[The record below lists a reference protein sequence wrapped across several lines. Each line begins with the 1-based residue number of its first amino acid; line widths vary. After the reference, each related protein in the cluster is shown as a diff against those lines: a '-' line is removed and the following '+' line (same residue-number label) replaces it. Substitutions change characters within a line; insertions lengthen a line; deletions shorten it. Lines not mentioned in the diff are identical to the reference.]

1 MDTSPYD
8 HDFMIDLNLRINFV
22 IINFFQE
29 MLIASQG
36 CVVNLT
42 NICGTVPD
50 EKRISF
56 SMAQA
61 GIQMMT
67 KSVALELA
75 PYSVRVNCVSTTFY
89 DFLFD
94 QSHPFRITNEL
105 DKEARSNPMQRRAD
119 FIEVCKTI
127 IHLTSQNSL
136 KITGQVI
143 NVDGGKHLTT
153 LGQFTL
159 PQNYEELNFFY
170 ALGAPDLNQQWDR
183 SFKERISDK
192 IEDVKNK
199 SKFQNLIWARL
210 SALNHEHKVYGQIHK
225 KPKIKML

>member
-8 HDFMIDLNLRINFV
+8 HDFMMDLNLRINFV
-22 IINFFQE
+22 IVNFFQD

-42 NICGTVPD
+42 NICGNVPD

-89 DFLFD
+89 DFWFD
-94 QSHPFRITNEL
+94 QAHPF
-105 DKEARSNPMQRRAD
+105 
-119 FIEVCKTI
+119 
-127 IHLTSQNSL
+127 
-136 KITGQVI
+136 KIT
-143 NVDGGKHLTT
+143 
-153 LGQFTL
+153 
-159 PQNYEELNFFY
+159 
-170 ALGAPDLNQQWDR
+170 
-183 SFKERISDK
+183 
-192 IEDVKNK
+192 
-199 SKFQNLIWARL
+199 
-210 SALNHEHKVYGQIHK
+210 K
-225 KPKIKML
+225 KLD